1 MNSGGRDVAAVF
13 FRWYRAEYEEE
24 KYENFKE
31 NNT

>member
-1 MNSGGRDVAAVF
+1 MLAAAEMSLLVF
-13 FRWYRAEYEEE
+13 FRWYRAEYEDE